1 MLNNFQLNRLFR
13 CDAFAGGRE
22 TEKDGDGGQGRL
34 IKRKK
39 IKNYEKIEIEGND
52 RLWQGIL
59 IDRTDL
65 HGGKRV

>member
-1 MLNNFQLNRLFR
+1 M
-13 CDAFAGGRE
+13 
-22 TEKDGDGGQGRL
+22 
-34 IKRKK
+34 KK
-39 IKNYEKIEIEGND
+39 LGIEGND